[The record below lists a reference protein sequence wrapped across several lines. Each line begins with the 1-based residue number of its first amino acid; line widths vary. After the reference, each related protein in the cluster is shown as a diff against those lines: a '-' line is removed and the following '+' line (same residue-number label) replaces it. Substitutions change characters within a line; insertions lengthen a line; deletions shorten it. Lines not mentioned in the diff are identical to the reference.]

1 MNFSDLEGKS
11 CLITGAGKGFGRNMA
26 DGFFAAGCRLV
37 LVTRSKEDIET
48 LRSEFRDTDRTVII
62 EGDVSDSATV
72 TEIFETTME
81 AFGQLDILINNA
93 GMRFRKPFLEI
104 DESEFKKVMDN
115 NLMSVALLCK
125 AFIPVM
131 LENKFGKIINISS
144 VAGNRGLPYL
154 SAYVTSKS
162 AVNGLTKSLALEFAQ
177 SGLNINAIAAG
188 FCKTSYFENFK
199 KNQELYEFTLK
210 RTPVGRWG
218 NPEDITNACL
228 YLASEASSFVTGEI
242 LNVDGGWGAW

>member
-1 MNFSDLEGKS
+1 
-11 CLITGAGKGFGRNMA
+11 
-26 DGFFAAGCRLV
+26 
-37 LVTRSKEDIET
+37 
-48 LRSEFRDTDRTVII
+48 
-62 EGDVSDSATV
+62 
-72 TEIFETTME
+72 
-81 AFGQLDILINNA
+81 
-93 GMRFRKPFLEI
+93 MRFRKPFLEI
-104 DESEFKKVMDN
+104 EESEFKKVMDN

-144 VAGNRGLPYL
+144 VAGNRGLPNL

-162 AVNGLTKSLALEFAQ
+162 AVNGLTKSLAVEFAQ

>member
-26 DGFFAAGCRLV
+26 DGFFAAGCQLA
-37 LVTRSKEDIET
+37 LVTRSKEDIVE
-48 LRSEFRDTDRTVII
+48 LRREFNDTNRVIII
-62 EGDVSDSATV
+62 EGDVSDSGT
-72 TEIFETTME
+72 IGDIHKTTME
-81 AFGQLDILINNA
+81 AFGRLDILINNA
-93 GMRFRKPFLEI
+93 GMRFRKPFLDIE
-104 DESEFKKVMDN
+104 ESEFRKVLDN
-115 NLMSVALLCK
+115 NLMSIMFLCK
-125 AFIPVM
+125 AFIPAM

-144 VAGNRGLPYL
+144 IAGTRGLPNL

-177 SGLNINAIAAG
+177 TGININAIAAG

-199 KNQELYEFTLK
+199 KNQELYEFTLQ

-218 NPEDITNACL
+218 KPEDVTNACL
-228 YLASEASSFVTGEI
+228 YLASEVSSFVTGEI
-242 LNVDGGWGAW
+242 LHVDGGWTAS

>member
-1 MNFSDLEGKS
+1 MSFPDLAGKV

-26 DGFFAAGCRLV
+26 AGFYAAGCRLV
-37 LVTRSKEDIET
+37 LVTRSKEDIDA
-48 LRSEFRDTDRTVII
+48 LRSEFSDKDRALII
-62 EGDVSDSATV
+62 EGDVSDSAMV
-72 TEIFETTME
+72 TDIFETTMK
-81 AFGQLDILINNA
+81 AFCQLDILINNA

-104 DESEFKKVMDN
+104 EDSEFKKVIDN
-115 NLMSVALLCK
+115 NLMSIVLLCK

-144 VAGNRGLPYL
+144 IAGTRGLPNL

-162 AVNGLTKSLALEFAQ
+162 AVNGLTKALALEFAQ
-177 SGLNINAIAAG
+177 RGININAIAAG

-199 KNQELYEFTLK
+199 KNQELYEFTLE

-218 NPEDITNACL
+218 NPEDVTNACL
-228 YLASEASSFVTGEI
+228 YLASEVSSFVTGEI
-242 LNVDGGWGAW
+242 LHIDGGWSAS